1 MITPAPS
8 DPAPAKASRRWRE
21 LHQAILLCRKCVVAG
36 HLAEATPMFQG
47 RPGQR
52 LMLVGQAPGVME
64 VEARRPFAWR
74 SGRELERWMIRAG
87 FQDDDHFRALAYITS
102 VTKCFPGKA
111 PSGSG
116 DRRPSR
122 AEVGLCLPWLKQQL
136 ELVRPRLVLLV
147 GTLAIDQF
155 MPGRPLEEL
164 IGRLF
169 DSHGDEVT
177 GAGHAVLGA
186 PAQPLLLPL
195 PHPSGASRW
204 LNHPGHR
211 VLLENALGRLAET
224 WPLLVD

>member
-1 MITPAPS
+1 
-8 DPAPAKASRRWRE
+8 
-21 LHQAILLCRKCVVAG
+21 
-36 HLAEATPMFQG
+36 MFQG

-74 SGRELERWMIRAG
+74 SGRELERWMVRAG
-87 FQDDDHFRALAYITS
+87 FAGDEHFRALTYITS

-116 DRRPSR
+116 DRRPGR
-122 AEVGLCLPWLKQQL
+122 VEVELCLPYLRQQL
-136 ELVRPRLVLLV
+136 ELVEPRLVLAV

-155 MPGRPLEEL
+155 MPGRPLEGI

-169 DSHGDEVT
+169 DGKGRELGRTGRAAVT
-177 GAGHAVLGA
+177 AAA
-186 PAQPLLLPL
+186 SPLLLPL

-204 LNHPGHR
+204 LNDGAHR
-211 VLLENALGRLAET
+211 ELLDTALRLLEKT
-224 WPLLVD
+224 WPLLID